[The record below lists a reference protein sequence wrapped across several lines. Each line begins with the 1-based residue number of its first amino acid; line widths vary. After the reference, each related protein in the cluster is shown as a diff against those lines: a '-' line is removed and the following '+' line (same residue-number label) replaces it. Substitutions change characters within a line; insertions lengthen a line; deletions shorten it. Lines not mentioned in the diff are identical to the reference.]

1 MCWRKGGKIM
11 DKLFNGCEKVMLHVA
26 VACVFLMMC
35 LTTADAL
42 GRYLLNMPMPGAYEI
57 TEQYLQVGCAFLG
70 MWYAYRR
77 GAFVRVTF
85 LVDHLPKQVKV
96 GLQYFILVFSFL
108 SMFFFV
114 LATFKQFL
122 RTTVSGLK
130 MDIWDLPLWPA
141 YLIIPIG
148 LFFTGLAMVVDLRKV
163 RTGKT
168 DLFKEGSPTISSNT

>member
-1 MCWRKGGKIM
+1 M
-11 DKLFNGCEKVMLHVA
+11 VHVA

-85 LVDHLPKQVKV
+85 LVDHLPKQLKV
-96 GLQYFILVFSFL
+96 GAEYFVLVFSFL
-108 SMFFFV
+108 SIIFFII
-114 LATFKQFL
+114 ATFKQFL
-122 RTTVSGLK
+122 RTIVSGVKL
-130 MDIWDLPLWPA
+130 DIWDLPLWPA

-148 LFFTGLAMVVDLRKV
+148 LFFTGLAMVIDLRKV
-163 RTGKT
+163 RAGKA
-168 DLFKEGSPTISSNT
+168 DLFKEESPTTSPSS